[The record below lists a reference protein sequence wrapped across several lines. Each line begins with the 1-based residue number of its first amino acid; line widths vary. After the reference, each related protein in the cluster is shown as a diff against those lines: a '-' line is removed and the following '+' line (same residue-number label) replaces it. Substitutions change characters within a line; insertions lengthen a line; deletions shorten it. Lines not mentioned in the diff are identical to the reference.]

1 MSKFISLNLKS
12 GQKIILNASDISY
25 VQGNT
30 VYLRS
35 LEDAEAEYININKDL
50 VTRKI
55 VLDDSSVTRLNAFLL
70 KA

>member
-12 GQKIILNASDISY
+12 GQNIILNISDISY
-25 VQGNT
+25 VQGST

-50 VTRKI
+50 ITRKI
-55 VLDDSSVTRLNAFLL
+55 VLDNLSVAELTMFLL

>member
-1 MSKFISLNLKS
+1 MSKFVKLHLKS
-12 GQKIILNASDISY
+12 GQIIILNTSDISY

-50 VTRKI
+50 ITRKI
-55 VLDDSSVTRLNAFLL
+55 VLHPLSADYLTKFLL

>member
-1 MSKFISLNLKS
+1 MSKFIRLHLKS
-12 GQKIILNASDISY
+12 GQIIILNTSDISY

-50 VTRKI
+50 ITRKI
-55 VLDDSSVTRLNAFLL
+55 VLRPLSADYLTKFLL